1 MPEVLV
7 TVFSAT
13 GNTLRKGEEIASA
26 LQVPLFLL
34 EQQISYTQADLNWND
49 PQSRT
54 SLECNDPYSRPPLK
68 VLPDVRAYD
77 VIFLGFP
84 IWWYCEPKLIDTF
97 VESSD
102 LSGKTLILFATSGGS
117 GLVRATRQIQTLAPG
132 ARILQ
137 GELLNGRK
145 GGAWAKEFLERL

>member
-1 MPEVLV
+1 M
-7 TVFSAT
+7 
-13 GNTLRKGEEIASA
+13 
-26 LQVPLFLL
+26 
-34 EQQISYTQADLNWND
+34 
-49 PQSRT
+49 
-54 SLECNDPYSRPPLK
+54 
-68 VLPDVRAYD
+68 LPDVRAYD